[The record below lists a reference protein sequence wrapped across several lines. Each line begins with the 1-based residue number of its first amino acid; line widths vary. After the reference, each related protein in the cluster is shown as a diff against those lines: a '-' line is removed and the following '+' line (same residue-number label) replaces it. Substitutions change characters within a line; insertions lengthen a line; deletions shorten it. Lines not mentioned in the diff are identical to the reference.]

1 MFRTFAA
8 ALFYAGIYAFESSQW
23 YMDNADFDAIE
34 KSANSHYWLKGK
46 YGPNNMG
53 YWG

>member
-1 MFRTFAA
+1 MFKSFAA
-8 ALFYAGIYAFESSQW
+8 ALFCAGSHAFESSQW
-23 YMDNADFDAIE
+23 YMDHADFDAIE
-34 KSANSHYWLKGK
+34 KSGSSRYWVKGK